1 MTGKQRKREGKTKGH
16 RSDLNP
22 GWLPYGIWSPAHPSK
37 LNRRLDSC
45 LFLSHNLYHGCIDTH
60 AVGWIWMIFIVNKLK
75 KIAAYAAPE
84 CVKLIKYKRGW
95 LHNKLKYLR
104 CTTNTYIYLFIFLN
118 QILKYLCINNKFV
131 FDSLLWIKHDFEIFR
146 SLNSVFI
153 YILRHFRAFFGIG
166 VVCNSDDVKCFKHV
180 I

>member
-1 MTGKQRKREGKTKGH
+1 MWYYYRNIYLIDKKGTERLFLIFLSFFNKYSEEWQGKTKGH
-16 RSDLNP
+16 RSDLKL
-22 GWLPYGIWSPAHPSK
+22 GWLPYSIWSPAHPSK

-45 LFLSHNLYHGCIDTH
+45 LFLSHNLYHGFIDTH

-104 CTTNTYIYLFIFLN
+104 CTTTTWIHLEVKLYNANSKQYLSTI
-118 QILKYLCINNKFV
+118 
-131 FDSLLWIKHDFEIFR
+131 
-146 SLNSVFI
+146 
-153 YILRHFRAFFGIG
+153 
-166 VVCNSDDVKCFKHV
+166 
-180 I
+180 